1 MIFMLEHTQAY
12 AYIIPL
18 TQNTCKIKGAP
29 KGTP

>member
-18 TQNTCKIKGAP
+18 TQNTCKVKGAP
-29 KGTP
+29 